1 MQFICDAPGGKTWF
15 RIESEME
22 ASQES
27 LAMNHA
33 VEKYFRREKEKAAQS
48 YRPASQNYIE
58 QDIGRAAH
66 IAREM
71 PLFLTLR
78 DREGTPLVTAM
89 LPPRAQENSGFRI
102 IIVGP
107 SNRDPYGAHG
117 DAIAALGTHYKLK
130 LDRENCFPYSRMPM

>member
-1 MQFICDAPGGKTWF
+1 MQFVCDAPGRKAWF
-15 RIESEME
+15 RIESDAE

-33 VEKYFRREKEKAAQS
+33 VEKYFRREQEKAAQT
-48 YRPASQNYIE
+48 YRPASPHYIE

-66 IAREM
+66 IARQM

-78 DREGTPLVTAM
+78 DHEGAPLATAM
-89 LPPRAQENSGFRI
+89 LPPCGQTNVNFRS

-107 SNRDPYGAHG
+107 SNGDPFGAQG
-117 DAIAALGTHYKLK
+117 EAIAALAAHYKIV
-130 LDRENCFPYSRMPM
+130 LDRDSCFPYSRTPL

>member
-107 SNRDPYGAHG
+107 SKSLWDRPT
-117 DAIAALGTHYKLK
+117 AIPMA
-130 LDRENCFPYSRMPM
+130 RMAMPSPRSARITN

>member
-1 MQFICDAPGGKTWF
+1 MQFVYDAPGGRTWF
-15 RIESEME
+15 RIESEAE

-33 VEKYFRREKEKAAQS
+33 VEKYFRREQEKAAQS
-48 YRPASQNYIE
+48 YRSASKSYIE

-78 DREGTPLVTAM
+78 DREGAPLATAM
-89 LPPRAQENSGFRI
+89 LPPRAQANSGFRT

-107 SNRDPYGAHG
+107 SNGDPYSAHA
-117 DAIAALGTHYKLK
+117 DAIAALGTHFKLT
-130 LDRENCFPYSRMPM
+130 LDRESCFPYSRMPI